1 MGPRRPDRPKFP
13 EQAAPRHA
21 DARSEEVPHSRGAV
35 ALRHTGVHGQERIRA
50 ARPPPV
56 VPRHAV
62 HEGRRRQSLPGRPED
77 AAQRAHSGG
86 VTITDAEFEHMV
98 LRGIPDWLAAY
109 ASQLLGNAIL
119 NGKSPALPDIIHILS
134 GEADHVK
141 TRNASREQPQTKGK
155 KVAETPDEALAATGT
170 SEGDNARHRKG
181 KCHRCGKEGHWARE
195 CCTKKREE
203 AAANSSGQSAQASS
217 GTKSENRPVGSA
229 NAAFDDDSVGDGF
242 WTVYEDAVHAHPDR
256 AEPDPLMGESESDDE
271 EPFRAETRCAEDED
285 EDAFDWAGFDDRL
298 VKEGEEWDADEETG
312 AVTTTL
318 VEDAPRIE
326 SRPVPHNALH
336 APALSHT
343 PAAPGALGEE
353 DACLRIVSPHGEPV
367 TDRLGRTLLERAR
380 AMWHA
385 FWL

>member
-141 TRNASREQPQTKGK
+141 TRNASKEQPQTKGK
-155 KVAETPDEALAATGT
+155 KVAQTPDEALAATGT

-181 KCHRCGKEGHWARE
+181 KCHHCGKEGHRARE
-195 CCTKKREE
+195 CRTKKREE
-203 AAANSSGQSAQASS
+203 AAAAAAANSSGQSAQASRV
-217 GTKSENRPVGSA
+217 TKPENRPVGST
-229 NAAFDDDSVGDGF
+229 NAVFNDDSDGNGNGF
-242 WTVYEDAVHAHPDR
+242 WFVGEDVAHVYPYF
-256 AEPDPLMGESESDDE
+256 AEPDPDPLMSDDNDE
-271 EPFRAETRCAEDED
+271 EPFHAETCCVEDEN
-285 EDAFDWAGFDDRL
+285 AFDWVGFDDRL
-298 VKEGEEWDADEETG
+298 IKEREEWDIDEEAG
-312 AVTTTL
+312 PVTTQL
-318 VEDAPRIE
+318 VGDAPHSE
-326 SRPVPHNALH
+326 STPVPHNALH
-336 APALSHT
+336 APAPSYT
-343 PAAPGALGEE
+343 PAALGAPDEE
-353 DACLRIVSPHGEPV
+353 DRIVSPRGELV
-367 TDRLGRTLLERAR
+367 TDRIGWTLLERVR
-380 AMWHA
+380 
-385 FWL
+385 